1 MEKFVRSSKRLI
13 SKHWPEILT
22 GLSVLGTVG
31 TAVLTGQATI
41 KAVRQV
47 DAASSVLTKEEIEPE
62 VFVEVEKHIKMNSTD
77 VIKETWTFYIPVVV
91 VGATTIACIIGSN
104 RVSAKRQAS
113 LASAYA
119 MLSTAFADYQRKA
132 TELYGEDADEKIKQA
147 VAQERYEKQA
157 STEKKPGTVL
167 FCEPISNWFWDY
179 TMLEYTEALLEINKK
194 MAENGELALN
204 DLFEILGIPTHDYG
218 EEIGWEWSAVC
229 NMRGTSWMEFE
240 LELRTLNDGTEY
252 YIINPKVAP
261 YAFNYPYIPPT
272 IVSDGE
278 NDAYFVKLNREEES

>member
-1 MEKFVRSSKRLI
+1 MHRAGVHLDEDIKGHFLRS
-13 SKHWPEILT
+13 
-22 GLSVLGTVG
+22 LGR
-31 TAVLTGQATI
+31 QRQ
-41 KAVRQV
+41 VRQV
-47 DAASSVLTKEEIEPE
+47 ELPHLCSK
-62 VFVEVEKHIKMNSTD
+62 
-77 VIKETWTFYIPVVV
+77 
-91 VGATTIACIIGSN
+91 II
-104 RVSAKRQAS
+104 
-113 LASAYA
+113 
-119 MLSTAFADYQRKA
+119 
-132 TELYGEDADEKIKQA
+132 
-147 VAQERYEKQA
+147 
-157 STEKKPGTVL
+157 
-167 FCEPISNWFWDY
+167 
-179 TMLEYTEALLEINKK
+179 
-194 MAENGELALN
+194 N